1 MAAANSTNN
10 NMPHVEV
17 DAESNREGSRDSR
30 SRSRRVANNS
40 KRDDAVAG
48 FARGGGGERIQRRQV
63 AAVRKVE
70 YVAEED
76 INEEADAFIRRFREE
91 LHLQRLQSIEN
102 YNQMLARGL

>member
-10 NMPHVEV
+10 NMTHVV
-17 DAESNREGSRDSR
+17 NAESNSEGSRD

-40 KRDDAVAG
+40 KRDEAVAG
-48 FARGGGGERIQRRQV
+48 FARGGGGERIQRRQ
-63 AAVRKVE
+63 ATAVRRVE
-70 YVAEED
+70 YVEEEN

-91 LHLQRLQSIEN
+91 LQLQRLQSIEN

>member
-10 NMPHVEV
+10 NMLHAVT
-17 DAESNREGSRDSR
+17 AESNSEGSRD

-40 KRDDAVAG
+40 TRDDAVAG
-48 FARGGGGERIQRRQV
+48 FARGGGAGGERIQRRQV
-63 AAVRKVE
+63 ASARRAE
-70 YVAEED
+70 YVEVEN
-76 INEEADAFIRRFREE
+76 INEEADAFIRRFRQQ

>member
-17 DAESNREGSRDSR
+17 DAESNREGSRD

-76 INEEADAFIRRFREE
+76 INQEADAFIRRFREE